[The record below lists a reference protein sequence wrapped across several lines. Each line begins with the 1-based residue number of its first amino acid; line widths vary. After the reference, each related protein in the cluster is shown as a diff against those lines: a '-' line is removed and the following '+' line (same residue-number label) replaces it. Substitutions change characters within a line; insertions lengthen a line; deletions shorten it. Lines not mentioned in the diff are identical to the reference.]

1 MEEKE
6 EEKSLEELTL
16 IAKAKILFNEIS
28 RFRDDIQAFD
38 KEIHKKYRNKKWIGK
53 KVSDYNDNFNVLK
66 NRLKYLEDDYF
77 DYHHYINDVFF
88 RLRVGKLYLQK
99 TKEELDTI
107 K

>member
-38 KEIHKKYRNKKWIGK
+38 KEIHKTYRNKKWIGK

-77 DYHHYINDVFF
+77 DYHKYVNDVFF

-99 TKEELDTI
+99 TKEELD
-107 K
+107 KL

>member
-6 EEKSLEELTL
+6 KDLEEIELT
-16 IAKAKILFNEIS
+16 AKAKVLFNDIS

-38 KEIHKKYRNKKWIGK
+38 KEVHKRYRNKKWIEK

-66 NRLKYLEDDYF
+66 NRVKYLEDDYF
-77 DYHHYINDVFF
+77 DYHKYINDVFF
-88 RLRVGKLYLQK
+88 RLRVGKMYLTK

-107 K
+107 R